1 MSMSADFLLSA
12 PIRLAPTQEKER
24 ELFLR
29 GRRLPAEVENLS
41 VLLDHGLGAIDVSE
55 TGLQSLSNFP
65 VMPGLRILTSCNNSI
80 SRVSDDFPSSL
91 PLLDVLVLTGNR
103 LASFSSCEP
112 LLRLKS
118 LTVLSLLGN
127 PVTRRQHYRLLFI
140 YSLPNLRLLDL
151 SRVSKKERDE
161 AKLLF
166 SKKKGKALL
175 SELLFRGAGG
185 GGVAGI
191 AGGGD
196 TSSGIVAG
204 DGEDGSKKRR
214 RDETSSTSG
223 EADANRTI
231 VRKENGGLETNKQ
244 ESGSVTLSAQDT
256 ERLEYLLA
264 KATTA
269 EQLNAVE
276 VAMKKGGAALQALD
290 FP

>member
-1 MSMSADFLLSA
+1 MMSADFLLSA
-12 PIRLAPTQEKER
+12 PIRLAPTQERER

-65 VMPGLRILTSCNNSI
+65 VMPGLRILTCCNNSI
-80 SRVSDDFPSSL
+80 SRVSDDFPRSL
-91 PLLDVLVLTGNR
+91 PLLDVFVLTGNR
-103 LASFSSCEP
+103 LASLSSCEP

-127 PVTRRQHYRLLFI
+127 PVTRKQHYRLLFI

-166 SKKKGKALL
+166 SKKKGKALMA
-175 SELLFRGAGG
+175 ELLSRGADGG
-185 GGVAGI
+185 SGSINVGE
-191 AGGGD
+191 GD
-196 TSSGIVAG
+196 
-204 DGEDGSKKRR
+204 DGSKKRKR
-214 RDETSSTSG
+214 EEISTTTADDNEGTSRKVTRVEGVET
-223 EADANRTI
+223 A
-231 VRKENGGLETNKQ
+231 KQ

-276 VAMKKGGAALQALD
+276 AAMKKGGAALQALEL
-290 FP
+290 

>member
-1 MSMSADFLLSA
+1 MSLSADYLLSA
-12 PIRLAPTQEKER
+12 PIRLAPTQERER

-29 GRRLPAEVENLS
+29 GRRLPAEVVNLS

-65 VMPGLRILTSCNNSI
+65 VMPGLRILTCCNNSI
-80 SRVSDDFPSSL
+80 SRVSDDFPRSL

-103 LASFSSCEP
+103 LASLASCEP

-127 PVTRRQHYRLLFI
+127 PVTRKQHYRLLFI

-166 SKKKGKALL
+166 SKKKGKALMA
-175 SELLFRGAGG
+175 ELLSRGVDGGSGSSKNAGE
-185 GGVAGI
+185 
-191 AGGGD
+191 GD
-196 TSSGIVAG
+196 
-204 DGEDGSKKRR
+204 DGSKKRKR
-214 RDETSSTSG
+214 EEISTTTADDKEGTSRKVTRVEGVETS
-223 EADANRTI
+223 
-231 VRKENGGLETNKQ
+231 KQ

-276 VAMKKGGAALQALD
+276 AAMKKGGAALQALEI
-290 FP
+290 

>member
-1 MSMSADFLLSA
+1 MMSADFLLSA
-12 PIRLAPTQEKER
+12 PIRLAPTQERER

-55 TGLQSLSNFP
+55 PGLQSLSNFP
-65 VMPGLRILTSCNNSI
+65 VMPGLRILTCCNNSI
-80 SRVSDDFPSSL
+80 SRVSDDFPRSL

-103 LASFSSCEP
+103 LASLSSCEP

-127 PVTRRQHYRLLFI
+127 PVTRKQHYRLLFI

-166 SKKKGKALL
+166 SKKKGKALMA
-175 SELLFRGAGG
+175 ELLSRGADGG
-185 GGVAGI
+185 SGSINVGE
-191 AGGGD
+191 GD
-196 TSSGIVAG
+196 
-204 DGEDGSKKRR
+204 DGSKKRKR
-214 RDETSSTSG
+214 EEISTTTADDKEGSSRKVTRVEGVET
-223 EADANRTI
+223 
-231 VRKENGGLETNKQ
+231 VKQ

-276 VAMKKGGAALQALD
+276 AAMKKGGAALQALEL
-290 FP
+290 

>member
-1 MSMSADFLLSA
+1 MSADFLLSA

-29 GRRLPAEVENLS
+29 GRRLPAEAENLS

-175 SELLFRGAGG
+175 SELLSRGAGG
-185 GGVAGI
+185 GGG
-191 AGGGD
+191 GGGD

-223 EADANRTI
+223 EADANRKI

>member
-1 MSMSADFLLSA
+1 MMSADFLLSA
-12 PIRLAPTQEKER
+12 PIRLAPTQERER

-65 VMPGLRILTSCNNSI
+65 VMPGLRILTCSNNSI
-80 SRVSDDFPSSL
+80 SRVSDDFPRSL

-103 LASFSSCEP
+103 LASLSSCEP

-127 PVTRRQHYRLLFI
+127 PVTRKQHYRLLFI

-166 SKKKGKALL
+166 SKKKGKALMA
-175 SELLFRGAGG
+175 ELLSRGADGG
-185 GGVAGI
+185 SGSINVGE
-191 AGGGD
+191 GD
-196 TSSGIVAG
+196 
-204 DGEDGSKKRR
+204 DGSKKRKR
-214 RDETSSTSG
+214 EEISTTTADDKEGSSRKVTRVEGVET
-223 EADANRTI
+223 
-231 VRKENGGLETNKQ
+231 VKQ

-276 VAMKKGGAALQALD
+276 AAMKKGGAALQALEL
-290 FP
+290 

>member
-1 MSMSADFLLSA
+1 MSADFLLSA
-12 PIRLAPTQEKER
+12 PIRLAPTQERER

-65 VMPGLRILTSCNNSI
+65 VMPGLRILTCCNNSI
-80 SRVSDDFPSSL
+80 SRVSDDFPRSL

-103 LASFSSCEP
+103 LASLSSCEP

-127 PVTRRQHYRLLFI
+127 PVTRKQHYRLLFI

-166 SKKKGKALL
+166 SKKKGKALMA
-175 SELLFRGAGG
+175 ELLSRGADVGSG
-185 GGVAGI
+185 SINVGE
-191 AGGGD
+191 GD
-196 TSSGIVAG
+196 
-204 DGEDGSKKRR
+204 DGSKKRKR
-214 RDETSSTSG
+214 EEISTTTADDKEGSSRKVTRVEGVET
-223 EADANRTI
+223 
-231 VRKENGGLETNKQ
+231 VKQ

-269 EQLNAVE
+269 EQLNSVE
-276 VAMKKGGAALQALD
+276 AAMKKGGAALQALEL
-290 FP
+290 

>member
-1 MSMSADFLLSA
+1 MMSADFLLSA
-12 PIRLAPTQEKER
+12 PIRLAPTQERER

-65 VMPGLRILTSCNNSI
+65 VMPGLRILTCCNNSI
-80 SRVSDDFPSSL
+80 SRVSDDFPRSL

-103 LASFSSCEP
+103 LASLSSCEP

-127 PVTRRQHYRLLFI
+127 PVTRKQHYRLLFI

-166 SKKKGKALL
+166 SKKKGKALMA
-175 SELLFRGAGG
+175 ELLSRGADVGSG
-185 GGVAGI
+185 SINVGE
-191 AGGGD
+191 GD
-196 TSSGIVAG
+196 
-204 DGEDGSKKRR
+204 DGSKKRKR
-214 RDETSSTSG
+214 EEISTTTADDKEGSSRKVTRVEGVET
-223 EADANRTI
+223 
-231 VRKENGGLETNKQ
+231 VKQ

-269 EQLNAVE
+269 EQLNSVE
-276 VAMKKGGAALQALD
+276 AAMKKGGAALQALEL
-290 FP
+290 